1 MRALSFRS
9 PIHCC
14 GTGPPRGVSRT
25 RWPGRGKE
33 TRVLPSSGP
42 RDQDAAR
49 CPPPGTSPGPVGEE
63 GCVRLSSGRTRLPG
77 RVPAPPRVSPVE
89 SNGRGVPLRREG
101 AGRSRPRT
109 LTTPC
114 LSLFAPEEDRG
125 FLTRTGSVVCSCRF
139 CTSAAAEH
147 WQLRTVRANTTRR
160 VNPSGPREVTLCAAL
175 CLQKGRRC
183 VSAVFRHVL

>member
-1 MRALSFRS
+1 M
-9 PIHCC
+9 
-14 GTGPPRGVSRT
+14 

-77 RVPAPPRVSPVE
+77 RVPAPPRASPVE

-109 LTTPC
+109 LTTP
-114 LSLFAPEEDRG
+114 LPVSI
-125 FLTRTGSVVCSCRF
+125 
-139 CTSAAAEH
+139 
-147 WQLRTVRANTTRR
+147 LR
-160 VNPSGPREVTLCAAL
+160 P
-175 CLQKGRRC
+175 KKI
-183 VSAVFRHVL
+183 AVF